1 MYSGRVVDE
10 VGTSVECV
18 FRSCLLSS
26 DCSIGR
32 VYRLVLVLLPAL
44 DDLEQV
50 LAISCP
56 GSPRDSWFITT
67 AWPPSAGCGISSPC
81 RGCRVFTPLSAFA
94 AVASFLG
101 RPFLG
106 FVRAKT
112 ISSSMLVLSTP
123 ALCAREESWR
133 IAVLETPVFASTSL
147 WEALKMRNIIN
158 AAARFSSLYSVP
170 RGMVQWW
177 RCCGCSGSVV

>member
-1 MYSGRVVDE
+1 MLPLSL
-10 VGTSVECV
+10 C
-18 FRSCLLSS
+18 FRSSLLSG

-32 VYRLVLVLLPAL
+32 VYRLVLVLLPSL
-44 DDLEQV
+44 DNLEQI
-50 LAISCP
+50 LAISC
-56 GSPRDSWFITT
+56 
-67 AWPPSAGCGISSPC
+67 CGISSSC
-81 RGCRVFTPLSAFA
+81 RGCRVFTPLSALA
-94 AVASFLG
+94 AASFLG

-112 ISSSMLVLSTP
+112 INSSMLVLSTP

-158 AAARFSSLYSVP
+158 AAARFSSLYSLP
-170 RGMVQWW
+170 RGMV
-177 RCCGCSGSVV
+177 